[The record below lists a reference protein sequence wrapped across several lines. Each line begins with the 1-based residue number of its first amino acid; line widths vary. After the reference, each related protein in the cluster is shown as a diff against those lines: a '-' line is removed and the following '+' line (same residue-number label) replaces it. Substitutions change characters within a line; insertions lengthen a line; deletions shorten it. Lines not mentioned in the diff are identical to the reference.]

1 MTTKKST
8 HENTMSSSRMAKAS
22 QEGKKDDT
30 KGAHLIGNTE
40 AEGHFHRLFQVN
52 SNVLSRTK
60 ETLENY
66 LSKRIAQLNSER
78 RAMSTSKQSDISQM
92 LNQFDSR
99 NSSMIEKMGPSMNG
113 SFMAAP

>member
-1 MTTKKST
+1 MTKKT
-8 HENTMSSSRMAKAS
+8 TNENTMTSSRMAKAS
-22 QEGKKDDT
+22 HEGKKSGEADP
-30 KGAHLIGNTE
+30 KGARLIGNTE

-92 LNQFDSR
+92 LN
-99 NSSMIEKMGPSMNG
+99 
-113 SFMAAP
+113 